1 MDMTDNDNILLES
14 FFKEAAQQQIEDNG
28 FTERVMES
36 LPSKTVS
43 RGHRL
48 ARLWTWFCLFVGLA
62 LFLVL
67 GCWESLKDS
76 MMVLFAA
83 GATSIEVL
91 LTTIPT
97 ADVQVNPLLVV
108 LIVAVVGVYLPYQ
121 TYRRLSATL

>member
-1 MDMTDNDNILLES
+1 MTDNDNILLES

-83 GATSIEVL
+83 GATSVEVL

>member
-1 MDMTDNDNILLES
+1 MTDNENILLES

-28 FTERVMES
+28 FTERVMNS
-36 LPSKTVS
+36 LPSAEVS
-43 RGHRL
+43 REHRM

-83 GATSIEVL
+83 GATSVEVL

-97 ADVQVNPLLVV
+97 ADVQVNPLLVL
-108 LIVAVVGVYLPYQ
+108 LIVAFVGVFLPYQ
-121 TYRRLSATL
+121 TYRRLSAAL